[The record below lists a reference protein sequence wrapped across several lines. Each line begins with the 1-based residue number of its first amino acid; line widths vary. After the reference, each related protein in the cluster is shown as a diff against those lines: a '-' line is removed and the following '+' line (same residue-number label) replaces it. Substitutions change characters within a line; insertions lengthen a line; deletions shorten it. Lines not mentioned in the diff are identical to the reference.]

1 MSEEHYV
8 KYLVGFDLEKKGS
21 LYIVSKTTRQYEAS
35 MGYFAGSI
43 FVTCICTFFV
53 YKFRVEIIVLIYI
66 VLKTSKY
73 YEASRVFLVS
83 ACSRHATEPA
93 NFFVFNNFFEVLM
106 QLLKIHYF
114 GKRPL
119 KCRQGSI
126 NDQQLYAYILFMS
139 FMLYYD

>member
-73 YEASRVFLVS
+73 YEASRGFLVS
-83 ACSRHATEPA
+83 ACSRHATGPA
-93 NFFVFNNFFEVLM
+93 NLFVFNNLFCNF
-106 QLLKIHYF
+106 LKY
-114 GKRPL
+114 
-119 KCRQGSI
+119 
-126 NDQQLYAYILFMS
+126 
-139 FMLYYD
+139 